1 MVVMRP
7 DVKAY
12 FDAMASFD
20 RPSIVDLDPVVA
32 RAMGKQAGPMVE
44 LPPREMARFD
54 VNALTRGGGTL
65 PVRIYNPLPKSDAA
79 PVIVFYHGGGW
90 VLGDVEGYDSLCS
103 EMAHLTG
110 MTLVSVDYRLAPEDK
125 FPAAVEDSIDAT
137 QWVAS
142 GPPEIGHP
150 VSTLIVAGDSAGGA
164 LAAVV
169 AREWLDRPSVPIAAQ
184 WLIYPVTDLSK
195 LYPSDIE
202 FSPMLGLTDAGRET
216 FYRHYLGDDLDTG
229 MRHPHVSP
237 LLGDRWAERPPTVI
251 LTCSLD
257 PLRDQGRALAAKL
270 VSEGVDVVACEAK
283 GQVHGSFTMRKMLP
297 SAQDDLE
304 RSARALGF
312 LLARG

>member
-1 MVVMRP
+1 MVEMRP

-12 FDAMASFD
+12 FDAMAAFSG
-20 RPSIVDLDPVVA
+20 PSIVDLDPVVA
-32 RAMGKQAGPMVE
+32 RAMASQAAAMVE
-44 LPPREMARFD
+44 RPAREMMRHD
-54 VNALTRGGGTL
+54 VDVPTRAGSV
-65 PVRIYNPLPKSDAA
+65 PVRIYQPIAATGAA

-90 VLGDVEGYDSLCS
+90 VLGDIEGYDSLCS

-110 MTLVSVDYRLAPEDK
+110 MTLVSVDYRLAPEHK

-137 QWVAS
+137 QWAAD

-150 VSTLIVAGDSAGGA
+150 VSSLIVAGDSAGGA

-184 WLIYPVTDLSK
+184 WLIYPVTDLSQ

-202 FSPMLGLTDAGRET
+202 LSPMLGLTDEGREA
-216 FYRHYLGDDLDTG
+216 FYRHYIGDDLDAGT
-229 MRHPHVSP
+229 RHP
-237 LLGDRWAERPPTVI
+237 
-251 LTCSLD
+251 LD

-270 VSEGVDVVACEAK
+270 VSDGVDVVSCEAK

-304 RSARALGF
+304 RSAKALMF
-312 LLARG
+312 LLDRG